1 MRKIAT
7 LILIVLTT
15 LLIAFAV
22 TSCDKEAAE
31 QRIFNDPVMKK
42 ALLEKMMAD
51 EEMVNTMLNHVLNQ
65 PVLVDTIM
73 TRIVN
78 NESMRAKMLTKAF
91 ADSAALED
99 VIFRVQGDPELKKR
113 ITGRRR

>member
-1 MRKIAT
+1 MRKIIS
-7 LILIVLTT
+7 LILIVFTIL
-15 LLIAFAV
+15 LVGLIAA
-22 TSCDKEAAE
+22 SCDKEEAQ
-31 QRIFNDPVMKK
+31 QRIFNDPTMKK

-51 EEMVNTMLNHVLNQ
+51 EEMVYTMLDRALDQ
-65 PVLVDTIM
+65 PVLVDTIT

-99 VIFRVQGDPELKKR
+99 IIFRIQGDSDLR
-113 ITGRRR
+113 QRVTRRR